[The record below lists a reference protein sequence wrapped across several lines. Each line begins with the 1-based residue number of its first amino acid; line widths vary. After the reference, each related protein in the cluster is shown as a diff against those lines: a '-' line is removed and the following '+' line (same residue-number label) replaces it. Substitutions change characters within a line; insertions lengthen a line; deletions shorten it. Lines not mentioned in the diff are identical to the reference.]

1 MKPLPAF
8 GLGCARIGSLSNSN
22 STSDSIALIR
32 GAMAMGVTLLDTAN
46 IYGQGDSER
55 VIGRAIAGVRDEAFV
70 VTKGGLTFSRRMLLL
85 RPFKPL
91 LRRLLMQQEMK
102 NAVVKQRTGQ
112 MRANRRASAIVA
124 SLDRSLRRLQTDRVD
139 AFLLHSPA
147 ADVLALPDAAE
158 ALTRVRASGRAERVG
173 VACDD
178 LAALEAA
185 LAIGEVDIL
194 ELPWDVIARIA
205 DGPVSATIAERGIA
219 VIAREV
225 LRFQPGVDPV
235 RASANAHATPIVSNT
250 LIGSRRLDR
259 VRAIVEGVRAM
270 GSPA

>member
-8 GLGCARIGSLSNSN
+8 GLGCARIGSLGNSD
-22 STSDSIALIR
+22 SAADSIALIR

-55 VIGRAIAGVRDEAFV
+55 VIGRAIAGMRDEAFV
-70 VTKGGLTFSRRMLLL
+70 VTKGGLSFSRRMLLL

-91 LRRLLMQQEMK
+91 LRRVLMQRKMID
-102 NAVVKQRTGQ
+102 AVVKQRAGQ
-112 MRANRRASAIVA
+112 MRANHRAASIVA
-124 SLDRSLRRLQTDRVD
+124 SLDHSLRRLRTDRVD

-147 ADVLALPDAAE
+147 ADVLALPDAAD
-158 ALTRVRASGRAERVG
+158 ALARIRASGRAARVG

-185 LAIGEVDIL
+185 LAIGDVEIL

-205 DGPVSATIAERGIA
+205 DGPVAAAIAARGIA

-235 RASANAHATPIVSNT
+235 RASANAHATPIVSST

-259 VRAIVEGVRAM
+259 VRAIFEGVRAI